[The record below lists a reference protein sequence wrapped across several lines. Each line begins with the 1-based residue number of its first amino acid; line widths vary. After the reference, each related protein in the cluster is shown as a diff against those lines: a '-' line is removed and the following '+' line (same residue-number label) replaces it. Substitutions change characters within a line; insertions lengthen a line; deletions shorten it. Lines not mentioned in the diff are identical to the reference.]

1 MSAISVAPGTIQV
14 WSDLGCPWSHV
25 VVWRL
30 HDARRRLNL
39 EDEVRFD
46 HHAFP
51 LELFNSEPTPRW
63 HIDVEA
69 LAAQTI
75 APRAGWQPWSAPDST
90 WPVTLLPPMEAVQA
104 AKLQS
109 LEASAALDRALR
121 RALYGESRCISL
133 RHVILEVAE
142 ETDAVDVVSLAQ
154 ALDDGRARAALMAD
168 WALARTD
175 AVRGSAHVFAP
186 DGSNDE
192 NPGIDVGW
200 EDDGTPGGRYWI
212 ERDDPTAIDDLVRR
226 AIAA

>member
-1 MSAISVAPGTIQV
+1 MNVAAGTIQV

-30 HDARRRLNL
+30 HDARRRLGL
-39 EDEVRFD
+39 EERVRLD

-69 LAAQTI
+69 PVARQL
-75 APRAGWQPWSAPDST
+75 APRAGWLPWSAPDST

-109 LEASAALDRALR
+109 LAASEALDRGLR

-133 RHVILEVAE
+133 RHVILEVAS
-142 ETDAVDVVSLAQ
+142 ETDSVDVTSLAE
-154 ALDDGRARAALMAD
+154 ALDDGRARAALTAD
-168 WALARTD
+168 WAVARTD
-175 AVRGSAHVFAP
+175 AVRGSAHLFAP
-186 DGSNDE
+186 DGTNDE
-192 NPGIDVGW
+192 NPGIGIGW
-200 EDDGTPGGRYWI
+200 EDDGSPAGRYWI
-212 ERDDPTAIDDLVRR
+212 ERDEPDVIDDLVRR
-226 AIAA
+226 AAG